1 MIRRLQT
8 FRKTLSKSW
17 LSSASSFDDSTS
29 VLDESL
35 LLADSQLDLS
45 RKDDDDDD
53 DDDRPTIAGLCEEL
67 YSSGAW
73 RVLPLL
79 LLTGISLS
87 IILPDLPSFCS
98 NYFAS
103 KTGGRAIDCS
113 GGEGT
118 QAKECVDAHWQCVSF
133 QSWILFL
140 NNSVI
145 TFFFGPLLG
154 KLSDTYG
161 RRPFLVFGSFC
172 GALPAFGFYLMSFG
186 YTSYVAIYPFISLG
200 TAFGN
205 FGVSL
210 AYVSDLVCLK
220 YRTQALSI
228 VLAEL
233 FLGVIFGPWLM
244 ALGDTR
250 TRAMIA
256 AAVAATNIFYSVC
269 IPESLRKPL
278 QSQSKRSLK
287 SLFEDFCSLFKS
299 RFFCL
304 MAVIATIGSMVSE
317 GQQDISAQYLQLV
330 SGFTP
335 KDQANLISV
344 VGVAGLIVQLIL
356 VPLALKLVQR
366 RWVGTGNDSL
376 SLSAPASDS
385 SLSLSLSLSLCVCL
399 FICLREHLIISV
411 TNAILV
417 AVNILICFFSKEKP
431 AAIFLTSL
439 TFLGMLSFTVAAG
452 LISKAVT
459 SEHQG
464 FVTGVIG
471 GLRAQAYGLAPPLY
485 SIIFRAFTQ
494 TGSAFP
500 YFPGATY
507 IFSAALMT
515 VTATVALFLDSD
527 NIGVIM

>member
-79 LLTGISLS
+79 LLTGIGLS

-366 RWVGTGNDSL
+366 R
-376 SLSAPASDS
+376 
-385 SLSLSLSLSLCVCL
+385 
-399 FICLREHLIISV
+399 EHLIILV

>member
-17 LSSASSFDDSTS
+17 LSSASSFDGDDSTS

-45 RKDDDDDD
+45 RKDHDDDHDD
-53 DDDRPTIAGLCEEL
+53 DHDRPTIAGLCEEL

-172 GALPAFGFYLMSFG
+172 AALPAFGFYLMSFG
-186 YTSYVAIYPFISLG
+186 YTSYAVIYPFISLG

-210 AYVSDLVCLK
+210 A
-220 YRTQALSI
+220 
-228 VLAEL
+228 
-233 FLGVIFGPWLM
+233 
-244 ALGDTR
+244 
-250 TRAMIA
+250 
-256 AAVAATNIFYSVC
+256 
-269 IPESLRKPL
+269 
-278 QSQSKRSLK
+278 
-287 SLFEDFCSLFKS
+287 
-299 RFFCL
+299 
-304 MAVIATIGSMVSE
+304 
-317 GQQDISAQYLQLV
+317 
-330 SGFTP
+330 
-335 KDQANLISV
+335 
-344 VGVAGLIVQLIL
+344 
-356 VPLALKLVQR
+356 
-366 RWVGTGNDSL
+366 
-376 SLSAPASDS
+376 
-385 SLSLSLSLSLCVCL
+385 
-399 FICLREHLIISV
+399 
-411 TNAILV
+411 
-417 AVNILICFFSKEKP
+417 
-431 AAIFLTSL
+431 
-439 TFLGMLSFTVAAG
+439 
-452 LISKAVT
+452 
-459 SEHQG
+459 
-464 FVTGVIG
+464 
-471 GLRAQAYGLAPPLY
+471 
-485 SIIFRAFTQ
+485 
-494 TGSAFP
+494 
-500 YFPGATY
+500 
-507 IFSAALMT
+507 
-515 VTATVALFLDSD
+515 
-527 NIGVIM
+527 

>member
-17 LSSASSFDDSTS
+17 LSSASSFDGDDSTS

-45 RKDDDDDD
+45 RKDHDDDH
-53 DDDRPTIAGLCEEL
+53 DRPTIAGLCEEL

-79 LLTGISLS
+79 LLTGIGLS

-256 AAVAATNIFYSVC
+256 AAVAALCIFYSVC

-366 RWVGTGNDSL
+366 
-376 SLSAPASDS
+376 
-385 SLSLSLSLSLCVCL
+385 
-399 FICLREHLIISV
+399 REHLIISV

>member
-79 LLTGISLS
+79 LLTGIGLS

-366 RWVGTGNDSL
+366 R
-376 SLSAPASDS
+376 
-385 SLSLSLSLSLCVCL
+385 
-399 FICLREHLIISV
+399 EHLIISV

>member
-79 LLTGISLS
+79 LLTGIGLS

-385 SLSLSLSLSLCVCL
+385 SLSLSLSLSLCVCVSFHL
-399 FICLREHLIISV
+399 SQGALDYFGHQRHSRGGEHSHLLLLKGKAGRNLSHVPHISRD
-411 TNAILV
+411 AL
-417 AVNILICFFSKEKP
+417 LHGC
-431 AAIFLTSL
+431 
-439 TFLGMLSFTVAAG
+439 
-452 LISKAVT
+452 
-459 SEHQG
+459 
-464 FVTGVIG
+464 G
-471 GLRAQAYGLAPPLY
+471 GLDLKGGDLRASGVCDWCDR
-485 SIIFRAFTQ
+485 RAE
-494 TGSAFP
+494 SP
-500 YFPGATY
+500 SLRPGAP
-507 IFSAALMT
+507 T
-515 VTATVALFLDSD
+515 VLHNLQGLHSD
-527 NIGVIM
+527 GVCLSLLSGGHLHFQRRADDGHGNSRPLP